1 MNSPKTPLREQVLAA
16 CVEHFGNPDVMA
28 RGPGRINLI
37 GEHTDYNDGFVL
49 PAAIDREVVVALRKR
64 SDNLVRL
71 WSVNFKESDSFE
83 LSSFEHSAMGWS
95 NYVRGVVRVLLDEG
109 YQLGGFEAAIAG
121 NVPEG
126 AGLSSSAAFEVG
138 LMTALSALFKLELS
152 PERCALLSQKAEN
165 QFVGVA
171 CGIMDQFISALGR
184 KDQALLVDC
193 RSLAYETIPLNLTDH
208 GVSIVVLDTG
218 VRRGLVDSQF
228 NQRRRECEEAVSLLS
243 GLLGKDFKAL
253 RDVDAASF
261 GNVAAQLPVS
271 IRKRASHVISENAR
285 VMSGIAFLRAGDLAT
300 FGRLMNLSHESLRD
314 DYEVSIEALDVMV
327 ELAQAAPGTLGARM
341 MGAGFGG
348 CALALVKT
356 EDLEAFKAVV
366 LPEYRR
372 RIGKEPAIWVCQAVD
387 GSSVL

>member
-1 MNSPKTPLREQVLAA
+1 MTMSQISPRELAFAA
-16 CVEHFGNPDVMA
+16 CREHFGNPDVVA

-64 SDNLVRL
+64 SDGTVKL
-71 WSVNFKESDSFE
+71 WSVNFNDADAFDV
-83 LSSFEHSAMGWS
+83 SSFEHSEKGWS

-109 YQLGGFEAAIAG
+109 HQLGGFEAAIAG

-126 AGLSSSAAFEVG
+126 SGLSSSAAFEVG
-138 LMTALSALFKLELS
+138 LMTALSKLFNLGLS
-152 PERCALLSQKAEN
+152 PERAAILSQKAEN

-184 KDQALLVDC
+184 KDHALLVDC
-193 RSLAYETIPLNLTDH
+193 RSLAYETIPLNLTEQ

-228 NQRRRECEEAVSLLS
+228 NQRRRECEEAVKLLS
-243 GLLGKDFKAL
+243 ELLGKDFKAL
-253 RDVDAASF
+253 RDVDAAAF
-261 GNVAAQLPVS
+261 GNAASKLPEL

-285 VMSGIAFLRAGDLAT
+285 VLSGIAFLKAGDLAT

-327 ELAQAAPGTLGARM
+327 ELAQSVSGTLGARM

-356 EDLEAFKAVV
+356 DALEAFKSLV

-372 RIGKEPAIWVCQAVD
+372 RIGKEPAMWVCQAVD